1 MRILG
6 ALSLPMILSGC
17 FGAGI
22 QAVESPPLCAGTA
35 DLRTRHA
42 AALAEDG
49 GAASL
54 STGRA
59 LIATLDAGCG
69 DA

>member
-1 MRILG
+1 MRMLV
-6 ALSLPMILSGC
+6 ALTLPMIVSGC
-17 FGAGI
+17 FGAGT
-22 QAVESPPLCAGTA
+22 APVESPPLCAGTA

-49 GAASL
+49 GPDSL

-59 LIATLDAGCG
+59 LIATLDAGCA
-69 DA
+69 DE

>member
-1 MRILG
+1 MRMLALG
-6 ALSLPMILSGC
+6 MLGMILTGC
-17 FGAGI
+17 FGAGTPP
-22 QAVESPPLCAGTA
+22 AESPPLCEGTA

-49 GAASL
+49 GPASR

-59 LIATLDAGCG
+59 LIATMDAGCA
-69 DA
+69 DQ